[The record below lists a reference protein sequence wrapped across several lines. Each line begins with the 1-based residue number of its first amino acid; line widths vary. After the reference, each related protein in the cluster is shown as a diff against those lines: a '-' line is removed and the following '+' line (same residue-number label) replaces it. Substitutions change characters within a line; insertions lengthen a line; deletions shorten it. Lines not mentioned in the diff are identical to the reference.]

1 MVHLP
6 VSVAGTCFL
15 CQVLS
20 PHLPLNASF
29 QKHGHTE
36 SYRVIP
42 SHTKQIGE
50 AYPQHFLSMDYSD
63 YINPQADQLFGS
75 RLFRSS
81 GSRCDG
87 PMAQWPNGPMAHSL
101 GPSRAHAGPMGMTPN
116 SSNLV
121 YDILV
126 TCAGSTIPTIL
137 DEGRHFW
144 MPPLVS
150 VFQRWGLQSLVWQDL
165 QFYDIPPLMVSSSY
179 IQYLRN
185 TVYLESGNVAD
196 GLSHFSCDRLLAGL
210 KEFGG
215 GVSNLVRGA
224 AFQVVS
230 QNWSHPNLMAS
241 FG

>member
-42 SHTKQIGE
+42 NKLVKHI
-50 AYPQHFLSMDYSD
+50 LS
-63 YINPQADQLFGS
+63 I
-75 RLFRSS
+75 SS
-81 GSRCDG
+81 AWTTVTTSILRPTNYLDRDSLGALAAG
-87 PMAQWPNGPMAHSL
+87 AMARWPNGPMAHSL

-150 VFQRWGLQSLVWQDL
+150 VFQR
-165 QFYDIPPLMVSSSY
+165 
-179 IQYLRN
+179 
-185 TVYLESGNVAD
+185 
-196 GLSHFSCDRLLAGL
+196 
-210 KEFGG
+210 
-215 GVSNLVRGA
+215 
-224 AFQVVS
+224 
-230 QNWSHPNLMAS
+230 
-241 FG
+241 

>member
-1 MVHLP
+1 MLHFKNMVIP
-6 VSVAGTCFL
+6 S
-15 CQVLS
+15 
-20 PHLPLNASF
+20 
-29 QKHGHTE
+29 HTE

-42 SHTKQIGE
+42 NKLVKHI
-50 AYPQHFLSMDYSD
+50 LS
-63 YINPQADQLFGS
+63 I
-75 RLFRSS
+75 SS
-81 GSRCDG
+81 AWTTVTTSILRPTNYLDRDSLGALAAG
-87 PMAQWPNGPMAHSL
+87 AMARWPNGPMAHSL